1 MHRHRCQNR
10 MFYVDNTASII
21 ARLSAQYGVCMF
33 CACQN
38 AISRMG
44 VSENGYCACVAL
56 VCMCEIEKL
65 SVRCR
70 TQYFVLF
77 FFSFLDKIRITWNRS
92 STGQDSFSRNSH
104 AKINGWMQKLHAK
117 TDGRSQIYFRERH
130 AIAISSVYFA
140 VILCVIVTIRWMLT
154 TYSIQRCNTTDDR
167 EKKTATFA
175 SIGHWMR
182 VYVTAP
188 TTTKCAYSR
197 QTEWIAWIY
206 MYIFI
211 IIRVWKLHWGIGLH
225 WAISHLQ
232 RQAQSKSSNAHI
244 CTLFLCCF
252 SIPLEDPSLS
262 LSLPF

>member
-1 MHRHRCQNR
+1 MA
-10 MFYVDNTASII
+10 Y
-21 ARLSAQYGVCMF
+21 
-33 CACQN
+33 ACF
-38 AISRMG
+38 
-44 VSENGYCACVAL
+44 AL
-56 VCMCEIEKL
+56 VKMPFLVWVSVKTDIVHVWHWYVCVKL
-65 SVRCR
+65 RNWVFGAEPNILFC
-70 TQYFVLF
+70 F